1 MGKTFAEKILSK
13 KAGKEVEAGEI
24 VEVSPDVAMSHD
36 NTAAI
41 AKTFYSIGVDK
52 VFNPDMHVVILDH
65 CVPAANEKFAQNHK
79 EVREFVAK
87 QGIEH
92 FYDIH
97 RGICHQ
103 VLPEEGFALPGEL
116 IVGSDSHSTTY
127 GAFGAFATGIGR
139 SEMAVIFATGKI
151 WLRVP
156 ETMRVVITGTL
167 PEGIS
172 AKDVILHIIGT
183 LTADGALYK
192 AVEFAG
198 PVVRQMSIAGRMVL
212 ANMAVEMGAK
222 IGYVEPDDT
231 TLSWLEG
238 RARHPFQVVTSD
250 PDAHIEEEHVFDVS
264 NLEPMVACPH
274 TVDNVKP
281 VREVKG
287 VKVDQVFFGSCTNG
301 RLEDFAEVAR
311 LLRGRRIHPSTRM
324 VVIPASQQVL
334 KEALAAGYIADLV
347 EAGAV
352 LVNPGCGP
360 CMGNHEGILAPGE
373 VTLSTSN
380 RNFKGRFGCKDAE
393 IYLASPLT
401 AAATALTGVI
411 TDFRELM

>member
-1 MGKTFAEKILSK
+1 MGKTFAEKVLAR
-13 KAGKEVEAGEI
+13 KAGKDVVAGEI
-24 VEVSPDVAMSHD
+24 VEVQPDVAMSHD

-41 AKTFYSIGVDK
+41 AKTFYSIGVNK
-52 VFNPDMHVVILDH
+52 VFNPDIHVVILDH

-87 QGIEH
+87 QGIKH

-156 ETMRVVITGTL
+156 ETMRVVVTGTL

-172 AKDVILHIIGT
+172 AKDVILYIIGKV
-183 LTADGALYK
+183 TADGALYK
-192 AVEFAG
+192 AVEFTG
-198 PVVRQMSIAGRMVL
+198 PTVQAMSIASRMVL
-212 ANMAVEMGAK
+212 TNMAVEMGAK
-222 IGYVEPDDT
+222 IGYVQPDEKT
-231 TLSWLEG
+231 VAWLEG
-238 RARHPFQVVTSD
+238 RARRPFQVVKSD
-250 PDAHIEEEHVFDVS
+250 PDAAMEEVVFDVS

-274 TVDNVKP
+274 TVDHVKP
-281 VREVKG
+281 VREVQG

-301 RLEDFAEVAR
+301 RLEDFAEVVS
-311 LLRGRRIHPSTRM
+311 LLRGKRIHPRTRM

-334 KEALAAGYIADLV
+334 KEALAAGYIAELV

-360 CMGNHEGILAPGE
+360 CMGNHEGIMAPGE

-393 IYLASPLT
+393 IYLASPRT
-401 AAATALTGVI
+401 AAATALTGTI

>member
-1 MGKTFAEKILSK
+1 MGKTFAEKVLAR
-13 KAGKEVEAGEI
+13 KAGKEVVAGEI
-24 VEVSPDVAMSHD
+24 VEVQPDVAMSHD

-41 AKTFYSIGVDK
+41 AKTFYSIGVNK

-87 QGIEH
+87 QGIKH

-103 VLPEEGFALPGEL
+103 VLPEQGFALPGDL

-156 ETMRVVITGTL
+156 ETMRLVVTGTL
-167 PEGIS
+167 QEGIS
-172 AKDVILHIIGT
+172 AKDVILYIIGKV
-183 LTADGALYK
+183 TADGALYK
-192 AVEFAG
+192 AVEFTG
-198 PVVRQMSIAGRMVL
+198 PTVQKMSIASRMVL
-212 ANMAVEMGAK
+212 TNMAVEMGAK
-222 IGYVEPDDT
+222 IGYVEPDDKT
-231 TLSWLEG
+231 VAWLEG
-238 RARHPFQVVTSD
+238 RARRPFQVVKSD
-250 PDAHIEEEHVFDVS
+250 PDAAMEEVVFDVS

-274 TVDNVKP
+274 TVDHVKP
-281 VREVKG
+281 VREVQG

-301 RLEDFAEVAR
+301 RLEDFAEVVS
-311 LLRGRRIHPSTRM
+311 LLRGKRIHPRTRM

-334 KEALAAGYIADLV
+334 KEALAAGYIAELV

-352 LVNPGCGP
+352 IVNPGCGP
-360 CMGNHEGILAPGE
+360 CMGNHEGIMAPGE

-393 IYLASPLT
+393 IYLASPRT
-401 AAATALTGVI
+401 AAATALTGRI
-411 TDFRELM
+411 TDFRDLM